1 MIKSL
6 RCRWEVPSPTA
17 IANRQAPVAQM
28 DRAAVYGK
36 DVRETSSINPWKY
49 QLFEFSS
56 FTKGGGLKKRRFT
69 FDLP

>member
-1 MIKSL
+1 
-6 RCRWEVPSPTA
+6 
-17 IANRQAPVAQM
+17 M

-36 DVRETSSINPWKY
+36 DVRETSSKNPWKHR
-49 QLFEFSS
+49 LFEFSS